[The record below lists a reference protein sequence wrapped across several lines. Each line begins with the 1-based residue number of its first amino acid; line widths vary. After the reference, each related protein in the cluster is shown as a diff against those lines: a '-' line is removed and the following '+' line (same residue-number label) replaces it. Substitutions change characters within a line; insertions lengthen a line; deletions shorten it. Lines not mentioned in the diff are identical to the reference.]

1 MSESQLLIQT
11 VKDAHHVS
19 FMDSRI
25 LDETTIKDI
34 YNEISKLIDSNP
46 KIKLILDFEKVDY
59 LSSAVLGKLVALNK
73 EVKNIKGRMV
83 LANIKKPILEVF
95 KITKL
100 EKVLDIQKD
109 ALAAMK
115 SLGS

>member
-1 MSESQLLIQT
+1 MNKSRLMVQT
-11 VKDAHHVS
+11 IKDAHHVS

-25 LDETTIKDI
+25 LDESSIKAIYTDI
-34 YNEISKLIDSNP
+34 AELVATND
-46 KIKLILDFEKVDY
+46 KIKLILDFENVDY

-73 EVKNIKGRMV
+73 EVKTAKGHMV

-100 EKVLDIQKD
+100 DQVLDIRKD
-109 ALAAMK
+109 AFAAMK
-115 SLGS
+115 AFG